1 MMMMRQPW
9 RRARGLC
16 PAPNIGNGAPLGMGL
31 VRECGVAAV
40 NSDARP
46 YRLKLLLL
54 AHTVILVGAMLLV
67 ATWF

>member
-1 MMMMRQPW
+1 
-9 RRARGLC
+9 
-16 PAPNIGNGAPLGMGL
+16 MGL